1 MGHDKALIRT
11 DGLSQV
17 ARLVA
22 LLARFVDPVHVSIGA
37 DQDIGRSVAGPAVIR
52 DRLPDQGP
60 LAGIV
65 EMHRTH
71 PSHAVLVV
79 AVDMFGVAAPLV
91 SALLERRRAVV
102 SRHDS
107 HTEYGDPPPPVTA
120 LAREDESRPEPL
132 LAIWEPAA
140 LVRAC
145 EDFSRGERSPRR
157 ALRRAAVEL
166 IPRSTWTVHNINTR
180 VDLARYRVGTERV
193 PSPDRR
199 TPEMGGV
206 RQGESWSR

>member
-1 MGHDKALIRT
+1 MYSPGVGAPVWVHDKALIRT

-37 DQDIGRSVAGPAVIR
+37 DQDIGRSVAGSAVIR

-65 EMHRTH
+65 EMHRSH
-71 PSHAVLVV
+71 PTHAVLVV

-91 SALLERRRAVV
+91 AALLERRRAVV
-102 SRHDS
+102 ARHDS
-107 HTEYGDPPPPVTA
+107 YTEYGDPPPPVTA

-132 LAIWEPAA
+132 LAIWEAGGSGGGRA
-140 LVRAC
+140 RISHGESAVR
-145 EDFSRGERSPRR
+145 RR
-157 ALRRAAVEL
+157 ALRRAA
-166 IPRSTWTVHNINTR
+166 
-180 VDLARYRVGTERV
+180 G
-193 PSPDRR
+193 
-199 TPEMGGV
+199 
-206 RQGESWSR
+206 